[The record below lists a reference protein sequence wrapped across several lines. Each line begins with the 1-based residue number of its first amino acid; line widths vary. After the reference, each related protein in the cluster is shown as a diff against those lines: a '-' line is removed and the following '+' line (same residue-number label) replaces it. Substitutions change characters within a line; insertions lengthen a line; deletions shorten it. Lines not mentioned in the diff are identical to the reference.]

1 MTSNNHKGSYIA
13 VIGDIRGSRELNK
26 RDVVQKEFKDVVN
39 RINNKQSKIASKAT
53 ITTGDEFQILL
64 TDADEATRAMITVT
78 EQMFPTKL
86 RFGIGYGG
94 LNTELNPEQ
103 AIGMDGE
110 CFYNARSAINLAKEK
125 GAWVRVE
132 GWPAHIEEHVNSM
145 FDVVQCIREDWT
157 ESQAKYA
164 LEFKNKGTQ
173 KAVAE
178 SFDVVKSTISQS
190 LKSGHVREVH
200 AAEKTLATL
209 LHKETPS

>member
-1 MTSNNHKGSYIA
+1 MASNKPKGPYVA
-13 VIGDIRGSRELNK
+13 VIGDIRGSRELEE
-26 RDVVQKEFKDVVN
+26 RDAVQKDFKQIVGG
-39 RINNKQSKIASKAT
+39 INQERKNIASQAT
-53 ITTGDEFQILL
+53 ITTGDEFQVLL
-64 TDADEATRAMITVT
+64 TDAEEATRAMISVT
-78 EQMFPTKL
+78 EHMFPTKL
-86 RFGIGYGG
+86 RFGIGFGG
-94 LNTELNPEQ
+94 LNTDLNPNQ

-125 GAWVRVE
+125 GAWARVE

-164 LEFKNKGTQ
+164 LEFKTKGTQ

-178 SFDVVKSTISQS
+178 SFDLANSTVSES
-190 LKSGHVREVH
+190 LRSGHVKEVH

-209 LHKETPS
+209 LQKEAPQ